1 MRIIITGG
9 SGLLG
14 TQLVHLCLETGHQ
27 VFSAYSTHPPA
38 IGNPVRLDLT
48 DSRMIHDAIERIRPD
63 VIIHAAAVTDVD
75 LCEERPELAYL
86 INGEGTGKIGEEA
99 KGVGAHVIYVSTDYV
114 FDGRTGS
121 YREDEPPNPVNHYGR
136 SKLLGERLLRESC
149 CHHCIARTSVIY
161 GWGREHRPNFG
172 TWVLSTLQSNR
183 TIKAVMDQYVSP
195 TLNENLAEML
205 VNVVDMKLERV
216 LHVAGSTRIDRY
228 NFALKIAEIF
238 QLDPNLVEPVKAAD
252 MNWRAQR
259 PADSSLDVEKA
270 MRLLDRKPL
279 KLSDALERFRA
290 GQVL

>member
-1 MRIIITGG
+1 
-9 SGLLG
+9 
-14 TQLVHLCLETGHQ
+14 
-27 VFSAYSTHPPA
+27 
-38 IGNPVRLDLT
+38 
-48 DSRMIHDAIERIRPD
+48 MIHDAIERIRPD